1 MKKLIRISCL
11 LLLLGCLVVP
21 LRAQTY
27 EKLWKEV
34 ETLEQKDLPQSL
46 IDTLDEIYRKALAER
61 NAPQMMKAYLMRA
74 DYRIRVTPD
83 SLQSEL
89 DGLRRWTERETEPVA
104 RAVLNSV
111 SGYYTLELR
120 NDEFAR
126 ALTYFRRSLEDK
138 EALAAMKADAY
149 RPMTE
154 SGKVS
159 EKYFGNTMLDLL
171 TRQAV
176 EWLGRDYQTAREPA
190 VQQAAVDLY
199 QGLIDYYVE
208 KGNRPAELLTRLGLL
223 DYCQGYNIHAP
234 LRLSDEDAISRLQ
247 VWMHTYA
254 DTEACAA
261 VYVRL
266 AELYDNRREYVNELD
281 IIRKGLVL
289 YPKSEFAADLKDK
302 ERLVQMPSLSLNTS
316 WAYPG
321 EETTFSVTSRNLRGM
336 TLELYR
342 LNLKASNSVFAR
354 GGERSELI
362 KYGKLYDKRHFGLPA
377 TPDYADTTSTLAYR
391 MPEAGIYVVKAIPDG
406 YPDKATYEVLHLSS
420 LQVVSFPLPDNE
432 TEFYVVDRR
441 SGHPVPGAELAF
453 YSIPVPGNYTF
464 YRSFKTDVEG
474 KVRVANQEERNLW
487 MNARTGSEDV
497 MELTHFYF
505 SSLRPVSIEKERET
519 VDLFTDRMLYRPG
532 QTVYVS
538 GVAYKQAGDSVKV
551 RSGRSTELVLRDA
564 NRKEIGRK
572 QVVTDDF
579 GGFSTEFM
587 LPETTLPGNFQLMVT
602 GGSSRFI
609 RVEAY
614 KRPTFD
620 VTFTPYEKTYNIG
633 DTLTVEGKAM
643 NFSGAPVRNGKVCY
657 TLTRTRAW
665 FWRTDNRQEEIG
677 QGEVTTDADGR
688 FEVEVCLQK
697 PDYEEEQPW
706 LGFYRYQV
714 KAEVTDGAGETQS
727 GMLTLAAGSQSLGLQ
742 VEGLREKVMR
752 EKEQKVRFLARNL
765 NGKPVD
771 VTISYRIY
779 ALNEKGEKGELVQ
792 KGSAPSNLE
801 VVPSRL
807 LNLPSG
813 RYRVELSAI
822 DEQGRLCK
830 GEQDY
835 TLFSRDDTRPPFKDV
850 QWFYQDGTELHEV
863 ASVASGKGA
872 VKLTLDEELDEARP
886 VTLYVGSS
894 EEDVCVFYNIY
905 SGNKRIHSERFTL
918 NNEVRKFAYTYQPEY
933 GDGITV
939 SFAFMR
945 KGILY
950 TKQVTLTRPVPKKE
964 LTLKWETFRDEL
976 QPGSEEEWCLTIS
989 DPDGNP
995 ADARLLATLY
1005 DASLD
1010 RLLAN
1015 NWSFNLHFDR
1025 RVPSVYPSML
1035 YNKSYVGLY
1044 APFYRNAASSVYNEL
1059 TFAGYYSHLVVPS
1072 WGQLRMMQVKGGS
1085 VRSLAASR
1093 ALYAG
1098 AKAKVADVHLDEGFE
1113 ANSAIFAVVESAA
1126 AIEEVADTYIPLRD
1140 NFAETAFFYP
1150 DLRTD
1155 SAGNVRIAFTMPDA
1169 LTEWKLMG
1177 FAHTRA
1183 MDYGLITAKA
1193 KTSKPF
1199 MIQPNMPRFV
1209 RVGDRTTI
1217 TASLNNLSA
1226 EAVSGTARMQLAD
1239 PVTGKVVYNGQQPFH
1254 VPEGE
1259 NGAVSFTFEVDG
1271 QLEMLVC
1278 KLTADAEDFSD
1289 GEQHYLPVLT
1299 NKQWVTET
1307 LPVQMNE
1314 AGALTVKTEDLFNGQ
1329 SQTAT
1334 DRRLT
1339 VELTATP
1346 DWYVLQALPVIGNPI
1361 NMDVLSWM
1369 SAYYANAV
1377 ATLVLKKYPEAER
1390 IFKSWLEQGGT
1401 KETLLS
1407 NLEKNPDLKE
1417 LLLAE
1422 TPWVAEAADET
1433 EQKRRIALLFDLN
1446 RMNSNFAQA
1455 EARLQALQHSDG
1467 SWGWYDGMSGS
1478 RIVTTQ
1484 VVEMLARLKALGFSL
1499 NASVENMYQRA
1510 TAYLKATLQLEYE
1523 RMKERE
1529 AKGERVVL
1537 PSAEAI
1543 RYLYIGALDAPVAGK
1558 ADKKVVTYLT
1568 GKLENRSAEYTI
1580 YEKALTATILH
1591 ANGKKQG
1598 AAELMQSVREYAVYT
1613 PEMGRYFDTPKALYS
1628 WNSYK
1633 IPTQV
1638 AVMEA
1643 MQRIVPEARQEMD
1656 EMKHWLLKQ
1665 KQVQAWS
1672 TPVATADAVYAFFF
1686 TGSKRVTATGS
1697 MAAIIGTT
1705 RLEASGS
1712 TLDGVRKSF
1721 AGNEVKVPEIR
1732 FEKTGEGMSWGA
1744 VYAQFFEDMDKL
1756 RAKKGN
1762 GVSIVRTYYLQDR
1775 KVTSGT
1781 ALKTG
1786 DKLTVRLLIKAD
1798 RDMDFIQVRDGR
1810 AACMQPV
1817 EQLSGYRIGNG
1828 LSYYQVSRDASTD
1841 FFIDKLRK
1849 GEYVIEYDVYIDR
1862 TGIYQAGAATVQS
1875 AYAPEFGG
1883 HSAGGTLKVE

>member
-1 MKKLIRISCL
+1 MKKLIRISGL
-11 LLLLGCLVVP
+11 LLLLGCLVLP

-27 EKLWKEV
+27 EKLWKEA
-34 ETLEQKDLPQSL
+34 ETLERKDLPQSL
-46 IDTLDEIYRKALAER
+46 IDTLDKIYRKAFAER
-61 NAPQMMKAYLMRA
+61 NAPQMIKAYLMRA
-74 DYRIRVTPD
+74 DYRIRLTPD
-83 SLQSEL
+83 SLRTEL
-89 DGLRRWTERETEPVA
+89 DGLRVWAEKETDPVA
-104 RAVLNSV
+104 RAVLNHLAGNYLLDV
-111 SGYYTLELR
+111 QPREV
-120 NDEFAR
+120 ER
-126 ALTYFRRSLEDK
+126 ALACFRRALEDK
-138 EALAAMKADAY
+138 EVLTAVKADAY
-149 RPMTE
+149 SPLTE
-154 SGKVS
+154 SRELSRKF
-159 EKYFGNTMLDLL
+159 FGNTMLDLL

-176 EWLGRDYQTAREPA
+176 ESLSRYAGVIREVL
-190 VQQAAVDLY
+190 VQQAVADLY
-199 QGLIDYYVE
+199 NGLIGYYAG
-208 KGNRPAELLTRLGLL
+208 KGERPAELLTRLCLQ
-223 DYCQGYNIHAP
+223 DYRMRHYIHAP
-234 LRLSDEDAISRLQ
+234 LRLSDEEAMAQLQ
-247 VWMHTYA
+247 NWTQEYA

-261 VYVRL
+261 VYVRM
-266 AELYDNRREYVNELD
+266 AELYDNRREYVKELET
-281 IIRKGLVL
+281 IRKGLEL
-289 YPKSEFAADLKDK
+289 YPESEFAADLK
-302 ERLVQMPSLSLNTS
+302 ELARVVRMPSLSLNTS
-316 WAYPG
+316 WSYPG
-321 EETTFSVTSRNLRGM
+321 EESTLGVTSRNLCGV

-342 LNLKASNSVFAR
+342 LNLKASDSVFAR
-354 GGERSELI
+354 GMEQAQLV
-362 KYGKLYDKRHFGLPA
+362 KYGKLYDRRHFDLPA
-377 TPDYADTTSTLAYR
+377 TPDYTDTTSTLAYR

-406 YPDKATYEVLHLSS
+406 HPDKADYRLLHLSP

-441 SGHPVPGAELAF
+441 SGQPVPGAELVF

-464 YRSFKTDVEG
+464 YKSFKTDVEG
-474 KVRVANQEERNLW
+474 KVRVAKQEEKNLW
-487 MNARTGSEDV
+487 MNARMGEEEFMDV
-497 MELTHFYF
+497 TYCNH
-505 SSLRPVSIEKERET
+505 SSLRPVEVGKEREF

-538 GVAYKQAGDSVKV
+538 GVAYRQAGDDVKV
-551 RSGRSTELVLRDA
+551 RAGRSTELVLRDA

-579 GGFSTEFM
+579 GGFSTEFI
-587 LPETTLPGNFQLMVT
+587 LPETTLPGNFQLT
-602 GGSSRFI
+602 AADGGSRFI

-620 VTFTPYEKTYNIG
+620 VTFTPYEKTYHIG
-633 DTLTVEGKAM
+633 DTLAVEGKAM
-643 NFSGAPVRNGKVCY
+643 NFSGVPVRNGKVRY

-665 FWRTDNRQEEIG
+665 FWRADGGQEEIG

-688 FEVEVCLQK
+688 FEIEACLQK

-706 LGFYRYQV
+706 AGFYRYQV

-727 GMLTLAAGSQSLGLQ
+727 GTLALAAGSQSLGLQ

-752 EKEQKVRFLARNL
+752 EKEEKVRFLARNL
-765 NGKPVD
+765 NGKPVE
-771 VTISYRIY
+771 VTIYYNVY
-779 ALNEKGEKGELVQ
+779 ALNERGEKGELVR
-792 KGSAPSNLE
+792 KGSASSDLE
-801 VVPSRL
+801 VVPSQL

-813 RYRVELSAI
+813 RYRIELSAT

-835 TLFSRDDTRPPFKDV
+835 VLFSKDDTRPPFKDV
-850 QWFYQDGTELHEV
+850 QWFYQDGTELD
-863 ASVASGKGA
+863 A
-872 VKLTLDEELDEARP
+872 VRP
-886 VTLYVGSS
+886 VTLYVGSG
-894 EEDVCVFYNIY
+894 EEDVCVFYNVY
-905 SGNKRIHSERFTL
+905 SGNRRIHSERFTL

-933 GDGITV
+933 GDGIVV

-945 KGILY
+945 KGVLY
-950 TKQVTLTRPVPKKE
+950 TKQATLTRPAPKKE

-976 QPGSEEEWCLTIS
+976 RPGSKEEWCLTIS
-989 DPDGNP
+989 DPNGRP

-1015 NWSFNLHFDR
+1015 NWNFNLYFDR
-1025 RVPSVYPSML
+1025 RVPSVHPSNL
-1035 YNKSYVGLY
+1035 YNNSYLYLY
-1044 APFYRNAASSVYNEL
+1044 APFYRNATSSVYREL
-1059 TFAGYYSHLVVPS
+1059 MFSGQYSRLVVPS
-1072 WGQLRMMQVKGGS
+1072 WQQPRMLQMKGGG

-1093 ALYAG
+1093 GLYAS
-1098 AKAKVADVHLDEGFE
+1098 AKAKVADVVLDDGFE
-1113 ANSAIFAVVESAA
+1113 ANSEANAVFECAASVDTEESTDA
-1126 AIEEVADTYIPLRD
+1126 YIPLRD

-1155 SAGNVRIAFTMPDA
+1155 SAGNVRIVFTMPDA

-1177 FAHTRA
+1177 FAHTRE
-1183 MDYGLITAKA
+1183 MDYGLITAKV

-1209 RVGDRTTI
+1209 RTGDRTTI

-1226 EAVSGTARMQLAD
+1226 EEVSGTARMQLSD
-1239 PVTGKVVYNGQQPFH
+1239 PVTGKVIYNGQQPFN
-1254 VPEGE
+1254 VPAGK
-1259 NGAVSFTFEVDG
+1259 NGAVSFTFEADG

-1278 KLTADAEDFSD
+1278 KLTADAGDFSD

-1299 NKQWVTET
+1299 NKQRVTET

-1314 AGALTVKTEDLFNGQ
+1314 AGELVLKTEDLFNGQ
-1329 SQTAT
+1329 SRTAT

-1346 DWYVLQALPVIGNPI
+1346 EWYVLQALPAIGNPV
-1361 NMDVLSWM
+1361 NTDVLSWM

-1390 IFKSWLEQGGT
+1390 LFKSWLEQGGT
-1401 KETLLS
+1401 KETLLG
-1407 NLEKNPDLKE
+1407 NLEKNTDLKE

-1446 RMNSNFAQA
+1446 RMNSGFARA
-1455 EARLQALQHSDG
+1455 EERLRALQHSDG
-1467 SWGWYDGMSGS
+1467 SWGWYDGMAGS

-1499 NASVENMYQRA
+1499 NASVEKMYQHA
-1510 TAYLKATLQLEYE
+1510 AAYLKAALQLEYE

-1529 AKGERVVL
+1529 AKGERVAL

-1543 RYLYIGALDAPVAGK
+1543 RYLYIGALDATVAGK
-1558 ADKKVVTYLT
+1558 ADKKVVAYLT

-1580 YEKALTATILH
+1580 YEKALTAIILH
-1591 ANGKKQG
+1591 ANGKKKE
-1598 AAELMQSVREYAVYT
+1598 AVELMQSVREYAVYT
-1613 PEMGRYFDTPKALYS
+1613 PEMGRYFDTPKALYT

-1643 MQRIVPEARQEMD
+1643 MQRIAPVEQEMD

-1686 TGSKRVTATGS
+1686 AGNKHITATRS
-1697 MAAIIGTT
+1697 MAAVIGNV

-1712 TLDGVRKSF
+1712 TLDCVRKTF
-1721 AGNEVKVPEIR
+1721 AGNEAQIPEIR

-1744 VYAQFFEDMDKL
+1744 VYAQFFEDMDAL
-1756 RAKKGN
+1756 RTKKGN
-1762 GVSIVRTYYLQDR
+1762 GVGVTRTYYLRD
-1775 KVTSGT
+1775 KKMASGT
-1781 ALKTG
+1781 SLKTG
-1786 DKLTVRLLIKAD
+1786 DKLAVRLLVKAD
-1798 RDMDFIQVRDGR
+1798 RDMDFVQIRDGR

-1817 EQLSGYRIGNG
+1817 EQLSGYRSGKE

-1862 TGIYQAGAATVQS
+1862 TGVYQAGAATIQS

-1883 HSAGGTLKVE
+1883 YSRAARLQVTR